1 MQILYGDVDDEDDDD
16 DDDDYESSTIISTAS
31 IIKYDT
37 DITYQKGTLVESVI

>member
-1 MQILYGDVDDEDDDD
+1 LYGDADDEDDD

-37 DITYQKGTLVESVI
+37 DITY